1 MNQHHEYNRPS
12 VAGPGC
18 NYATLQS
25 YDQNYF
31 GRGAVVVPQASQSR
45 SAEIVIPSY
54 GGIAYNVLSNSKVPS
69 CNGFYDISS
78 AYPSG
83 TQGCSSFSSN
93 LCG

>member
-1 MNQHHEYNRPS
+1 MNQHHEYNRPA

-25 YDQNYF
+25 YNQNYF
-31 GRGAVVVPQASQSR
+31 GRGAVVVPQMSQSR

-54 GGIAYNVLSNSKVPS
+54 GGSSLSTFNVKTPS

-78 AYPSG
+78 AYPNG
-83 TQGCSSFSSN
+83 TQGCSSFSNN